1 MRIVSIEVGAVGSPP
16 GGTGK
21 VVRVERPRRGLR
33 ILCDRWDVPHVYG
46 KTRADIEFGAGYA
59 SVEDRYVFMEQLRG
73 GPDGPAALDVPGIDP
88 FALATSGRQFVPTE
102 ATEQR
107 LNEQRT
113 VVREAG
119 LRGRQFLADAAN
131 YVAGSNPRS
140 GGPTQPTSASPSV
153 SSRRPPAR

>member
-1 MRIVSIEVGAVGSPP
+1 LSA
-16 GGTGK
+16 
-21 VVRVERPRRGLR
+21 PRRGLR
-33 ILCDRWDVPHVYG
+33 ILRDRWDVPHAHG
-46 KTRADIEFGAGYA
+46 KTRADVEFGAGYA
-59 SVEDRYVFMEQLRG
+59 SAEDRYVFMEQLRG
-73 GPDGPAALDVPGIDP
+73 TGRIAALDVPGIDP

-107 LNEQRT
+107 LDEQRT
-113 VVREAG
+113 VIREAG
-119 LRGRQFLADAAN
+119 PRGPQFLADAAN